1 MEGIQAKIKAKCR
14 ANRGIPLRPRRQGR
28 VPQNNKDD
36 SIIGD
41 RKGLDIGIQSHG
53 DAVVDN
59 IKMKGILFEHHTK
72 LNKTST
78 QQMTI
83 NNKGN
88 NQQLNLNE
96 KEESSLCVQM
106 IADHIYSVN
115 VETFDK
121 YQIEGAT
128 SAAEIYRQFLIT
140 KPTMYFQELNL
151 LGNNITQQVP
161 EKKPKSKV
169 VRIIHSMRKSMRS
182 MMGRPKQ

>member
-1 MEGIQAKIKAKCR
+1 MEGIQARIKATYR
-14 ANRGIPLRPRRQGR
+14 TNRGMPMRQRRQGR
-28 VPQNNKDD
+28 GPQNNKDD
-36 SIIGD
+36 SIVGD
-41 RKGLDIGIQSHG
+41 GKGLDVGTKSQG
-53 DAVVDN
+53 DGVVDD
-59 IKMKGILFEHHTK
+59 MKELLERHTK
-72 LNKTST
+72 LNKTTST

-96 KEESSLCVQM
+96 EEESSLCVQM
-106 IADHIYSVN
+106 IADHTYSVN
-115 VETFDK
+115 ISTLDK
-121 YQIEGAT
+121 YQIEGVT

-140 KPTMYFQELNL
+140 KPSLYFQELNL
-151 LGNNITQQVP
+151 PGNNITQQVP